1 MITFILHDHS
11 LLQVIFP
18 IQALNPGLWLCRQI
32 LYFQGHQGSPFTRSR
47 GCAECF
53 INIIIISLRKNAI
66 YVFISYFTG
75 EVTDVWRSRI
85 LAIVRDTVIMYVC
98 LIVKLHVGSNGKV
111 YMYLADCELPE
122 ERNPVLLNVCPLLK
136 LAQSLLYGRT

>member
-1 MITFILHDHS
+1 MLS
-11 LLQVIFP
+11 V
-18 IQALNPGLWLCRQI
+18 
-32 LYFQGHQGSPFTRSR
+32 
-47 GCAECF
+47 F
-53 INIIIISLRKNAI
+53 INITIISLRNNAI

-98 LIVKLHVGSNGKV
+98 LIVKLHVGSDGKV
-111 YMYLADCELPE
+111 YMYLAELPE
-122 ERNPVLLNVCPLLK
+122 ERNPVLLNGLSLLN